1 MVTLSFRAS
10 TVRSGLGKAA
20 RTQISR
26 PIDLRG
32 SSQTSSVQL
41 PVHSKLMAAVSSPA
55 PWIVRYARCMA
66 SVTVEVVEGKV
77 RYNGR
82 TLEWVPDVVDAIV
95 RHFAPRRVILFRSVA
110 RGDEGPDSAI
120 DLLVVL
126 ADLRAEEKLRLLG
139 DLIRVGSIAPPV
151 DAIPTDEA
159 ELAEHG
165 HLPGMLRTA
174 LREGRVVYEQP

>member
-1 MVTLSFRAS
+1 MHDP
-10 TVRSGLGKAA
+10 AA
-20 RTQISR
+20 RTY
-26 PIDLRG
+26 
-32 SSQTSSVQL
+32 
-41 PVHSKLMAAVSSPA
+41 AVGASPG
-55 PWIVRYARCMA
+55 PWIVRYARCMT

-82 TLEWVPDVVDAIV
+82 TLAEWVPDVVDAIV
-95 RHFAPRRVILFRSVA
+95 QHFALRHVILFGSVA
-110 RGDEGPDSAI
+110 RGDEGPDSDI

-126 ADLRAEEKLRLLG
+126 ADLRGEEKLRLLG

-159 ELAEHG
+159 ELAERG